1 MNLSHR
7 KKTYQIS
14 VLIKILNPPYCG
26 DVDIEPPFLS
36 KTTNYCFLKF
46 TPYYQLGEYG
56 VNFTSQ
62 SLNNGVWGN

>member
-1 MNLSHR
+1 MGGFGNEPFAQ

-26 DVDIEPPFLS
+26 DVDIKPPFPS

-46 TPYYQLGEYG
+46 TP
-56 VNFTSQ
+56 
-62 SLNNGVWGN
+62 